1 MKLVSVAGTCS
12 NVGKT
17 AVCEMLIR
25 SFNNSGNNHGENR
38 GVNNNSPLSGNVSAL
53 KITTRH
59 KGVCTKGSCGVC
71 DSIKYP
77 YVIKDDKAVILQE
90 GKDTARLNQA
100 GATNVV
106 WLLSYP
112 ETLKEGVSES
122 LNCFDKNDIVVIEG
136 NSFLSVHDVDIAVM
150 VTKPSYTELKKSA
163 EIILDKIDITL
174 INKEEDT
181 TSEQIKDT
189 EDWLKSIGNKA
200 PVFSVNPYLDDPMLT
215 LKEIGFDF

>member
-25 SFNNSGNNHGENR
+25 SLTNRVKNRNVKNNSR
-38 GVNNNSPLSGNVSAL
+38 LSGNVSAL

-59 KGVCTKGSCGVC
+59 QGNCSKGSCGVC

-77 YVIKDDKAVILQE
+77 YVIKDDKAVILQN
-90 GKDTARLNQA
+90 GKDTSRLNQA
-100 GATNVV
+100 GAGKVV

-112 ETLKEGVSES
+112 ETLKEGVTSS
-122 LNCFDKNDIVVIEG
+122 LNYFGKNDIVVIEG
-136 NSFLSVHDVDIAVM
+136 NSFLTVYDADIAVL
-150 VTKPSYTELKKSA
+150 VTKPLHTELKKSA
-163 EIILDKIDITL
+163 ETILDKINITL

-181 TSEQIKDT
+181 SPGQVSDT
-189 EDWLKSIGNKA
+189 ENWLRKVGNKA
-200 PVFSVNPYLDDPMLT
+200 PVFSVNPYLDDPMPL
-215 LKEIGFDF
+215 LKEMGFDLGI